1 MRWKLEDGTPIGEE
15 ELAEEITRVPRTR
28 FWRLSHMVFLWP
40 ESADPA
46 DMSEG
51 GGFHDGFAL
60 EIIAIEGGVEWL
72 IQPVGGG
79 AENRIVGI
87 EPTGARAVQAAL
99 ARMEKLVTDRNA
111 ATKPRR

>member
-40 ESADPA
+40 EDSDPA

-51 GGFHDGFAL
+51 GGFYDGFAL

-72 IQPVGGG
+72 VQPVGGR
-79 AENRIVGI
+79 AEDRII
-87 EPTGARAVQAAL
+87 DSEPTGARAVQAAL
-99 ARMEKLVTDRNA
+99 ARMETIVTDRIA
-111 ATKPRR
+111 AMKGK